1 MQMMKLKNS
10 ENICSSEVKC
20 NKNFG
25 GVILCNQESLQG
37 QIENNSKT
45 ADALFYVGDELLYKN

>member
-1 MQMMKLKNS
+1 MKLKNS